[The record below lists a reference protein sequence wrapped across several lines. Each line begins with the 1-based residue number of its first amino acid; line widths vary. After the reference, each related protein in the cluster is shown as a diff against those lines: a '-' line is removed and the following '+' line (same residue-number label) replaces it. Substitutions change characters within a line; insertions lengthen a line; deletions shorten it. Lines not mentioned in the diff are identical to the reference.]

1 MRDATLEPKW
11 LRITDHHLTRDKTK
25 KHHCTVQHSPAD
37 GTSPKG
43 SGRNL
48 LYSGYLLA
56 KGLTTAETPSNLRQS

>member
-1 MRDATLEPKW
+1 M
-11 LRITDHHLTRDKTK
+11 K